1 MVEGTFWVDTSGT
14 IYAWAF
20 GGVNPGTKETLV
32 INLSNNYHPGLQIF
46 NDSNSTSVGQYI
58 TLDGFIHRAG
68 EFAIWAADWSNI
80 NSKRAY
86 SQKLRDQVRVAV
98 CLIF

>member
-32 INLSNNYHPGLQIF
+32 INLSITITLASRYLTIQTQHQ
-46 NDSNSTSVGQYI
+46 SASTS
-58 TLDGFIHRAG
+58 L
-68 EFAIWAADWSNI
+68 
-80 NSKRAY
+80 
-86 SQKLRDQVRVAV
+86 
-98 CLIF
+98 